1 MVEITTRPLQSKW
14 KNLTANKWKGA
25 SGTWKLNGYATEYVI
40 SVTESFGLADAR
52 NMTTSLVC
60 PESLHVASTYWD
72 NISYMMRVLERI
84 TVAEV
89 NSNDLCINN
98 KESLAIE
105 DRLLPRLFIKVLSDE
120 VTFKELCSKNKLSRL
135 YDAVAIADSNSNTP
149 CVNNKE
155 SLGVEDKLLPRL
167 YVKTLPRSITFK
179 ELCSKN
185 KLSRLYDIVGI
196 TDKKDVHPN
205 IVSKDSFS
213 IQEHRTI
220 NANLLMLE
228 LLKVADKYT
237 DKRVMYRW
245 FYETAKITD
254 KRCLN
259 LTKLEKQQFK
269 VICELMENSNAV
281 ISDIVIST
289 SDIITDVPA
298 GYGAWKPF
306 VSGDYT
312 YKDALIK
319 AVLQSFTLDYNALLS
334 EYKVF
339 VDLPDIQDHA
349 VTNVPAEKTYI
360 PFNLE
365 FYQIPEVTITATGST
380 KVLIPH
386 IVEVTLEG
394 FYVELRD
401 TNNSLTAGK
410 ISWQALGC

>member
-98 KESLAIE
+98 KESLTIE
-105 DRLLPRLFIKVLSDE
+105 DRLLPRLFIKALSDE

-135 YDAVAIADSNSNTP
+135 YDAVAIAD
-149 CVNNKE
+149 
-155 SLGVEDKLLPRL
+155 
-167 YVKTLPRSITFK
+167 
-179 ELCSKN
+179 
-185 KLSRLYDIVGI
+185 
-196 TDKKDVHPN
+196 KKDVHPN

-220 NANLLMLE
+220 NAKLLMLE

-254 KRCLN
+254 KRYLN

-401 TNNSLTAGK
+401 ANNNLTAGK